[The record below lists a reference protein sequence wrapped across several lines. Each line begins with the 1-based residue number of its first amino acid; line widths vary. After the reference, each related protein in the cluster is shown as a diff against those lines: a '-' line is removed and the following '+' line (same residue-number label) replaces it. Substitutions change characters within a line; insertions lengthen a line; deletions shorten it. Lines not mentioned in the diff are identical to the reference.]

1 VAEGSAAEGSEE
13 EEGSARWEVVRLAH
27 CRKMPIA
34 TPPSPLPFPWST
46 VRMTNEDIGQ
56 AGR

>member
-1 VAEGSAAEGSEE
+1 MAEGSAAEGSEE
-13 EEGSARWEVVRLAH
+13 EEGSARWEVVRSAH